1 MRVMSCEMCCQ
12 SLPNNTLIDL
22 LCCNGSSVCVGWAT
36 IRPEPTLTN
45 SFRFSTLTTLGTL

>member
-1 MRVMSCEMCCQ
+1 MRGMSCAMCCQ